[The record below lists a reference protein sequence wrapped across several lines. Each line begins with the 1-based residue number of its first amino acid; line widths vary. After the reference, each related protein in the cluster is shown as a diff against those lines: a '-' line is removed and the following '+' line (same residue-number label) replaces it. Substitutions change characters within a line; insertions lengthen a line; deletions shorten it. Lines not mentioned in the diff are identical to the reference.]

1 MTQVHTHTTHTQFA
15 PLTQATTTGD
25 SAVRNTLRDMAFVL
39 QMTQRVKE
47 SILRDTPAVANR
59 ASGKVSKSVAAEL
72 CAAI

>member
-1 MTQVHTHTTHTQFA
+1 MTQVHNHTDSTQFTPIA
-15 PLTQATTTGD
+15 SATTSDD
-25 SAVRNTLRDMAFVL
+25 SAVRNALRDMAFVL

-59 ASGKVSKSVAAEL
+59 ASGKMKKPVAAEL